1 MQTDAIKSFIHEQI
15 DLIQDPTDLGD
26 LLEIVTTFVD
36 SRLTPMSDETP
47 AELDHLRKQ
56 LQNIE
61 EGRIIF
67 IPHEQVIRETKQ
79 FMEDHRNDAKA

>member
-1 MQTDAIKSFIHEQI
+1 MQPDAIKSFIHEQI

-36 SRLTPMSDETP
+36 SRLTPMLDDTP
-47 AELDHLRKQ
+47 AELDRLRKQ
-56 LQNIE
+56 LRDIE
-61 EGRIIF
+61 EGRMKF

-79 FMEDHRNDAKA
+79 FIEDRRNDAKA